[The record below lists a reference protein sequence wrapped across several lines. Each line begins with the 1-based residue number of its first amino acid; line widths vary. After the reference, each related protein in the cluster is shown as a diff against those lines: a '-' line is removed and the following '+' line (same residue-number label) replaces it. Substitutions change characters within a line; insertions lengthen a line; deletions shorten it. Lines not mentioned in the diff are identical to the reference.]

1 MSKRRW
7 LATLVGVLVLLVA
20 ASAYTFHQKSQ
31 GEIIG
36 ELRQMVRKGEIV
48 EQKNWKIRYISEEE
62 SGLVAIEKGF
72 GERGVLIE
80 NPDLASGWFTA
91 FLVVARSFEE
101 ETIVVYPG
109 WHLKKMGGL
118 FLPPEPEEGKNPL
131 KLLGFRELAVVLI
144 EGRAPGL
151 PTEATG
157 LLRAPLVQK
166 EEFLRILRETL
177 PEMRKNGR
185 KAEVLFIG

>member
-31 GEIIG
+31 GEVMA
-36 ELRQMVRKGEIV
+36 ELRQMAQDGRIV
-48 EQKNWKIRYISEEE
+48 EQDWRIRYIDEEE
-62 SGLVAIEKGF
+62 TNLTAIEKGF
-72 GERGVLIE
+72 SERGVLLE
-80 NPDLASGWFTA
+80 NSNLSSGWFTA
-91 FLVVARSFEE
+91 FLIVAQTFKE
-101 ETIVVYPG
+101 ETIAVYPG

-118 FLPPEPEEGKNPL
+118 FLPPEPEENGTSL
-131 KLLGFRELAVVLI
+131 KLFGFRKLAVVLI

-151 PTEATG
+151 PTEAT
-157 LLRAPLVQK
+157 
-166 EEFLRILRETL
+166 
-177 PEMRKNGR
+177 R